1 MTHTSPDQGR
11 TPFFSRPAVRRLLPF
26 VLITAVALVFIF
38 ENRASVEIRLLIPL
52 VTMPLWVALLISWA
66 LGLLACAVTARRRST
81 RHARRGG

>member
-38 ENRASVEIRLLIPL
+38 EN
-52 VTMPLWVALLISWA
+52 
-66 LGLLACAVTARRRST
+66 TARRRST
-81 RHARRGG
+81 RHARRGR